1 MSSNYQAKLFLI
13 GLSYLSLG
21 PISGIISVRKG
32 EEDMDISKNSD
43 MSIISDPHVLDES
56 LIADTESLRKELKVE
71 RKLVVES
78 ESLFRKAL
86 DLVDEAGSKYL
97 IISGDI
103 SKEGELVSHKKS
115 ASLLKIWQEKDP
127 DRKIFII
134 PGNHDINSKRAY
146 DYKNDTKTPATSPK
160 EFYETYDFIYKNP
173 SILEF
178 YKDSDIFKTY
188 LERVNEKYK
197 RDEKYSYYANGYLT
211 YVARIKKEYKY
222 TNGLTII
229 MIDSSIYAADM
240 EQGHRDGV
248 NNVIGSVSTEQ
259 LRWIADKIDEAKERN
274 DMVIA
279 VGHHAFIPNFRNQE
293 LVFSPFII
301 KEYKT
306 RIKDPDQRLN
316 NKTPIEVLADNGV
329 KFIFTGHLHE
339 NGTAKYVSEEGNEIF
354 DIQTG
359 STITYPLPIRHL
371 KIENKS
377 GTISGFEVEIKTQL
391 ISEFTYTDENKNTI
405 HIEDASL
412 HTLENQLSLKE
423 VISNYIR
430 IQANNPK
437 LENLDVKTELIN
449 QINANTKFNLPYN
462 NYMDQVVFP
471 MIKDKFPMIKPMI
484 GNINL
489 IEENGSYHIL
499 VKAIGNRIII
509 RSKDIEE
516 ALDVIFKQ
524 VERDIIY
531 PPLIIYFIEKIL
543 NKIFKMPIDDE
554 GHTFYDFANF
564 IYQYRSNDIERPKY
578 VTDMIDKLND
588 KSYDIINSTLDYA
601 TDEINEAFDY
611 VTSNI
616 KFIKYG
622 SKKRFFDDLIKTSG
636 FTSNLTYKY
645 IRLRVDTLRDL
656 LNFFSRF
663 ITRKS
668 HISGVDLAKKIA
680 HSRSIRKFKM
690 NMSDKMFGQK
700 SLRKF
705 IVDMIGEMNEDMAKI
720 YQNDTDNDIDFY
732 FNYIEFH
739 DSDN

>member
-1 MSSNYQAKLFLI
+1 MN
-13 GLSYLSLG
+13 
-21 PISGIISVRKG
+21 IIKDFDV
-32 EEDMDISKNSD
+32 
-43 MSIISDPHVLDES
+43 SIISDPHVLDES
-56 LIADTESLRKELKVE
+56 LITDNESLKKELKIE

-78 ESLFRKAL
+78 ESLFKKAL
-86 DLVDEAGSKYL
+86 SLVDEAGSKFL

-103 SKEGELVSHKKS
+103 SKEGELVSHQKS
-115 ASLLKIWQEKDP
+115 ALLLRKWQEKDP

-146 DYKNDTKTPATSPK
+146 DYKNDTRISGTSPK
-160 EFYETYDFIYKNP
+160 EFYDIYDFIYNDQ
-173 SILEF
+173 SVIEF
-178 YKDSDIFKTY
+178 YKNTDIFKAY
-188 LERVNEKYK
+188 LKEINEKYT
-197 RDEKYSYYANGYLT
+197 RDEKYSSFANGYLS
-211 YVARIKKEYKY
+211 YVARVKKEYKY
-222 TNGLTII
+222 DNGLTII

-240 EQGHRDGV
+240 EQNHRDGV

-259 LRWIADKIDEAKERN
+259 LRWIADKIDEAKARN

-279 VGHHAFIPNFRNQE
+279 VAHHSFIPNFRNQE

-306 RIKDPDQRLN
+306 KIKDSDPRLN
-316 NKTPIEVLADNGV
+316 GKTPIEVLADNGV

-339 NGTAKYVSEEGNEIF
+339 NGTAKFVSEEGNVIY

-359 STITYPLPIRHL
+359 SPITYPLPIRHL

-377 GTISGFEVEIKTQL
+377 GTKSGFEVKIKTEL

-405 HIEDASL
+405 HVNDASL

-437 LENLDVKTELIN
+437 LENLDMKIEIIN
-449 QINANTKFNLPYN
+449 QINANTKFNLPYK
-462 NYMDQVVFP
+462 NYMDEAIFP
-471 MIKDKFPMIKPMI
+471 MIDDKFPMTKTLI

-489 IEENGSYHIL
+489 IEEDGSYHIL
-499 VKAIGNRIII
+499 IKAIGNRIII
-509 RSKDIEE
+509 KSKDIEE
-516 ALDVIFKQ
+516 ALDVIFRQ
-524 VERDIIY
+524 VERDILY

-543 NKIFKMPIDDE
+543 NKVFKMPIDDE
-554 GHTFYDFANF
+554 GHNFYDFANF

-578 VTDMIDKLND
+578 ITDMIDKLND
-588 KSYDIINSTLDYA
+588 SSYNIINSIIDYA
-601 TDEINEAFDY
+601 ADEINEAFDY
-611 VTSNI
+611 ITSSI
-616 KFIKYG
+616 KFIKRG
-622 SKKRFFDDLIKTSG
+622 SKKRFFDDLIKTEG
-636 FTSNLTYKY
+636 LTSNLTYKY
-645 IRLRVDTLRDL
+645 IKGRVNNLKDL
-656 LNFFSRF
+656 LDFFSRF
-663 ITRKS
+663 ITKKP
-668 HISGVDLAKKIA
+668 HIKGVDLAKEIL
-680 HSRSIRKFKM
+680 HSKSVRKFKM
-690 NMSDKMFGQK
+690 DMSDKMFGQK

-705 IVDMIGEMNEDMAKI
+705 ITDMIGEMNEDMAKI